1 MRTFPRKNLFIF
13 PTLVTYPP
21 FFPFP
26 FGVCPQIIR
35 VAETA
40 PVPVERLKPED
51 FLRLIEKSR
60 LGKLKIYLGHAAGVG
75 KTFAMLEEGHRLK
88 KAGVDVVIGWVET
101 HGRKDTEALLDGLE
115 VIPRKQTPYGNTT
128 VETLDVEA
136 IYKRYPTVCII
147 DELPFSNVAGST
159 YPKRYLEVHD
169 LLLAG
174 INVITAMNIQ
184 HMESLHDTVLRA
196 TGVDVRERVPDRF
209 VLEADQ
215 IVNIDLT
222 AEELRE
228 RLRAGKIYPGDRA
241 TAALENFFT
250 ENNLNTLRELALR
263 ETAAALDRRPRFGGK
278 SITDVSEKI
287 AVFFSTNPDTTSRL
301 LRSTSRLA
309 GRLNREW
316 MAVYVRRKKEDPN
329 RISSELQRKFMQNV
343 QLATELGGSVTVL
356 ESEDICR
363 ALLDYCR
370 KNGVNLVVI
379 GTSERRWWQF
389 TRPDVLDFFMH
400 HAPGIDI
407 HIVDPNN

>member
-1 MRTFPRKNLFIF
+1 MS
-13 PTLVTYPP
+13 
-21 FFPFP
+21 
-26 FGVCPQIIR
+26 
-35 VAETA
+35 ETV

-75 KTFAMLEEGHRLK
+75 KTYAMLEEAHRLK
-88 KAGVDVVIGWVET
+88 AAGVDVVVGWVET
-101 HGRKDTEALLDGLE
+101 HGRKETEALLEGLD
-115 VIPRKQTPYGNTT
+115 VIPRKKVPHGNAT
-128 VETLDVEA
+128 VEVLDVDA
-136 IYKRYPTVCII
+136 IFKRYPTVCVI
-147 DELPFSNVAGST
+147 DELPYSNVTGSP
-159 YPKRYLEVHD
+159 YAKRYLEVHD

-228 RLRAGKIYPGDRA
+228 RMRAGKIYPADRA
-241 TAALENFFT
+241 SAALENFFT

-263 ETAAALDRRPRFGGK
+263 ETAAALDRRPRIGGK
-278 SITDVSEKI
+278 APTDVSEKI

-301 LRSTSRLA
+301 LRAASRLA

-316 MAVYVRRKKEDPN
+316 MAVYVRRKNEDPN
-329 RISSELQRKFMQNV
+329 HIPSDLQRKFMQNV

-356 ESEDICR
+356 ESEDVCGV
-363 ALLDYCR
+363 LLDYCR
-370 KNGVNLVVI
+370 KNDVNLVVI

-389 TRPDVLDFFMH
+389 WRPDVLDFFMH
-400 HAPGIDI
+400 HAPGLDI
-407 HIVDPNN
+407 YIVDPNN

>member
-1 MRTFPRKNLFIF
+1 M
-13 PTLVTYPP
+13 
-21 FFPFP
+21 
-26 FGVCPQIIR
+26 
-35 VAETA
+35 AEPVQA
-40 PVPVERLKPED
+40 PAERLKPED

-75 KTFAMLEEGHRLK
+75 KTYAMLEEAHRLK

-101 HGRKDTEALLDGLE
+101 HGRAETEALLEGLE
-115 VIPRKQTPYGNTT
+115 IIPRKKTPRGNTV
-128 VETLDVEA
+128 VESLDMEA
-136 IYKRYPTVCII
+136 VFKRYPTVCII
-147 DELPFSNVAGST
+147 DELPYSNVADPQ
-159 YPKRYLEVHD
+159 YPKRFLEVHD

-174 INVITAMNIQ
+174 INIITAMNIQ

-222 AEELRE
+222 AEELRD
-228 RLRAGKIYPGDRA
+228 RMKSGKIYPADRA
-241 TAALENFFT
+241 VAALENFFT

-263 ETAAALDRRPRFGGK
+263 ETAAALDRRPRIGGQAP
-278 SITDVSEKI
+278 TDVSEKI
-287 AVFFSTNPDTTSRL
+287 AVFFSTNPDTTARL
-301 LRSTSRLA
+301 LRAASRLA
-309 GRLNREW
+309 GKLNREW
-316 MAVYVRRKKEDPN
+316 MAVYVRRQSEDPN
-329 RISSELQRKFMQNV
+329 RIPSDVQRKFMQNV

-356 ESEDICR
+356 ESQNVCQ

-370 KNGVNLVVI
+370 KNDVNLVVI
-379 GTSERRWWQF
+379 GTSERKWWQF
-389 TRPDVLDFFMH
+389 NRPDVLDFFMH